1 MVSTPTL
8 VRSRTCVKLD
18 TGRLAFRTIEIPEP
32 GPGEA
37 IVRTTLATVCGSDIH
52 FLDEFPMPR
61 GVAYVPMGHEAV
73 GIVHALGPGVTSFKV
88 GDRVVASCLYGCG
101 TCANCQRG
109 EIALCLTF
117 GTIPGI
123 TNALT
128 GCQGEF
134 YRVPNA
140 DLNMARVPD
149 GLTDEQAILVGDVM
163 STGFAAVERAGVATG
178 DVVVI
183 LGQGPVGLCATA
195 ASRLHGAGLIIAVE
209 RVPERMAM
217 AQRLGAT
224 LAIPPEAATDHVLRA
239 TNGRGADVA
248 IDAVGLPE
256 TFELAL
262 AVTRLGGAVS
272 SVGVY
277 GAIRHLTVPVTGN
290 FYQRRIV
297 TTLCP
302 AGSDRLRRL
311 LDLVRFAR
319 FAPSLLF
326 THELPLAEVVR
337 AYELFRR
344 REGGVIKIALRP

>member
-1 MVSTPTL
+1 MVAQALST
-8 VRSRTCVKLD
+8 SRTCVKLD
-18 TGRLAFRTIEIPEP
+18 TGRLAVRTIEIPEP

-37 IVRTTLATVCGSDIH
+37 IVRTTLTTICGSDIH
-52 FLDEFPMPR
+52 FLDEFQMPR

-73 GIVHALGPGVTSFKV
+73 GIVHALGPGVSGFKV

-123 TNALT
+123 TNVLA

-134 YRVPNA
+134 FRVPHA
-140 DLNMARVPD
+140 TLNMARVPD
-149 GLTDEQAILVGDVM
+149 ELTDEQAILAGDVL
-163 STGFAAVERAGVATG
+163 STGFGAVERAGVSTG
-178 DVVVI
+178 DVVVVF
-183 LGQGPVGLCATA
+183 GQGPVGLCATV

-209 RVPERMAM
+209 RVPERAAM

-224 LAIPPEAATDHVLRA
+224 MVVTPNEAVDRVLRA
-239 TNGRGADVA
+239 TDGRGADVA
-248 IDAVGLPE
+248 IEAVGLPE
-256 TFELAL
+256 TFQQAL
-262 AVTRLGGAVS
+262 AVTRLDGTVS
-272 SVGVY
+272 SIGVY
-277 GAIRHLTVPVTGN
+277 GATRHLTIPVTGN

-297 TTLCP
+297 TALCP

-311 LDLVRFAR
+311 LDLVRFGR
-319 FAPSLLF
+319 FDPSLLF

-337 AYELFRR
+337 AYELVRR
-344 REGGVIKIALRP
+344 HEGGVIKIALRP